1 MAEAKLKPQLVIEL
15 DLSKN
20 KLSRFPDEVLQFK
33 NLKFLVLSHNEISEI
48 PNDIN
53 KLHKLIGLDLSH
65 NPISDLERNRLRKL
79 LSKEVEIV
87 F

>member
-1 MAEAKLKPQLVIEL
+1 MAL
-15 DLSKN
+15 
-20 KLSRFPDEVLQFK
+20 K